1 MAWLVSDGEDAY
13 RDPATEAARAEA
25 RRGAARLL
33 VVEDDAALAATLCDL
48 LREAGYDV
56 MSARHG
62 AEAVNILRA
71 TSPPDVI
78 LLDLMMPVM
87 DGWEVM
93 TALAANP
100 EYSQKVIL
108 VSAKASDDAQLQ
120 GWELGADEYITKP
133 FDLDALLQRVRDVAA
148 RSEAESEARRAEAI
162 SELQNL

>member
-1 MAWLVSDGEDAY
+1 M
-13 RDPATEAARAEA
+13 EA
-25 RRGAARLL
+25 RVSKLKVLVADDEPALRKLL
-33 VVEDDAALAATLCDL
+33 KTNMELEGYETL
-48 LREAGYDV
+48 EA
-56 MSARHG
+56 SNG
-62 AEAVNILRA
+62 AEVLECVERDN
-71 TSPPDVI
+71 PDII
-78 LLDLMMPVM
+78 LLDIMMPVM

-133 FDLDALLQRVRDVAA
+133 FDLDSLLERVREVAA
-148 RSEAESEARRAEAI
+148 RTEADSEARRAEAI

>member
-1 MAWLVSDGEDAY
+1 MSKLKVLVADDE
-13 RDPATEAARAEA
+13 PALRKLLKTNMELEGYETLEA
-25 RRGAARLL
+25 
-33 VVEDDAALAATLCDL
+33 
-48 LREAGYDV
+48 
-56 MSARHG
+56 SNG
-62 AEAVNILRA
+62 AEVLECVERDN
-71 TSPPDVI
+71 PDII
-78 LLDLMMPVM
+78 LLDIMMPVM

-133 FDLDALLQRVRDVAA
+133 FDLDSLLQRVRDVAA

>member
-1 MAWLVSDGEDAY
+1 MSKLKVLVADDE
-13 RDPATEAARAEA
+13 PALRKLLKTNMELEGYETLEA
-25 RRGAARLL
+25 
-33 VVEDDAALAATLCDL
+33 
-48 LREAGYDV
+48 
-56 MSARHG
+56 SNG
-62 AEAVNILRA
+62 AEVLECVERDN
-71 TSPPDVI
+71 PDII
-78 LLDLMMPVM
+78 LLDIMMPVM

-133 FDLDALLQRVRDVAA
+133 FDLDSLLQRVRDVAA
-148 RSEAESEARRAEAI
+148 RSEADSEARRAEAI

>member
-1 MAWLVSDGEDAY
+1 LSKLKVLVADDE
-13 RDPATEAARAEA
+13 PALRKLLKTNMELEGYETLEA
-25 RRGAARLL
+25 
-33 VVEDDAALAATLCDL
+33 
-48 LREAGYDV
+48 
-56 MSARHG
+56 SNG
-62 AEAVNILRA
+62 AEVLECVERDN
-71 TSPPDVI
+71 PDII

-100 EYSQKVIL
+100 EYEQKVIL

-133 FDLDALLQRVRDVAA
+133 FDLDALLVRVREVAA
-148 RSEAESEARRAEAI
+148 RSEADSEARRAEAI

>member
-1 MAWLVSDGEDAY
+1 M
-13 RDPATEAARAEA
+13 EA
-25 RRGAARLL
+25 RLSKLKVLVADDEPALRKLL
-33 VVEDDAALAATLCDL
+33 KTNMELEGYETL
-48 LREAGYDV
+48 EA
-56 MSARHG
+56 SNG
-62 AEAVNILRA
+62 AEVLECVERDN
-71 TSPPDVI
+71 PDII
-78 LLDLMMPVM
+78 LLDIMMPVM

-100 EYSQKVIL
+100 EYEQKVIL

-133 FDLDALLQRVRDVAA
+133 FDLDALLRRVRDVAA

>member
-1 MAWLVSDGEDAY
+1 VSKLKVLVADDE
-13 RDPATEAARAEA
+13 PALRKLLKTNMELEGYETLEA
-25 RRGAARLL
+25 
-33 VVEDDAALAATLCDL
+33 
-48 LREAGYDV
+48 
-56 MSARHG
+56 SNG
-62 AEAVNILRA
+62 AEVLECVERDN
-71 TSPPDVI
+71 PDII
-78 LLDLMMPVM
+78 LLDIMMPVM

-133 FDLDALLQRVRDVAA
+133 FDLEALLQRVRDVAA
-148 RSEAESEARRAEAI
+148 RTEAESEARRAEAI

>member
-1 MAWLVSDGEDAY
+1 MSKLKVLVADDE
-13 RDPATEAARAEA
+13 PALRKLLKTNMELEGYETLEA
-25 RRGAARLL
+25 
-33 VVEDDAALAATLCDL
+33 
-48 LREAGYDV
+48 
-56 MSARHG
+56 SNG
-62 AEAVNILRA
+62 AEVLECVERDN
-71 TSPPDVI
+71 PDII
-78 LLDLMMPVM
+78 LLDIMMPVM

-133 FDLDALLQRVRDVAA
+133 FDLDALLRRVRDVAA